1 MNKEVP
7 VTYEGVMVG
16 VAEVTDDINA
26 GGTVVKVRLNEDS
39 LFKPFFIEHTA
50 PCLSF
55 REEAIVLDEISES
68 NLNSELFIYDEPFDI
83 DELGPEGDE

>member
-26 GGTVVKVRLNEDS
+26 SGMVVKVRLNEDS
-39 LFKPFFIEHTA
+39 LLNPFFVDHTM
-50 PCLSF
+50 PSISF
-55 REEAIVLDEISES
+55 SEEAIPLDDIQVV
-68 NLNSELFIYDEPFDI
+68 NPDPDLFIYDEPFDI
-83 DELGPEGDE
+83 DELDPKGNK